1 MVFCLLP
8 LPTTFWLFLD
18 PVLWLWQ
25 TSSVRHRLGPRQR
38 KAGSFPR
45 TGASHEFILDKHWT
59 LLWQR
64 GDASLSIWDAKYQN
78 KLSAHLLRS
87 AIRDFLAF
95 YYVPVHGPEATA
107 ITVTKMGRPVC
118 LIVWLKFAV
127 GQKGRDRKIKY
138 VLYSIVTNA
147 MKNKQKE
154 RKEGRR

>member
-1 MVFCLLP
+1 M
-8 LPTTFWLFLD
+8 
-18 PVLWLWQ
+18 
-25 TSSVRHRLGPRQR
+25 
-38 KAGSFPR
+38 
-45 TGASHEFILDKHWT
+45 
-59 LLWQR
+59 
-64 GDASLSIWDAKYQN
+64 
-78 KLSAHLLRS
+78 LRS

-147 MKNKQKE
+147 TKNKQKE
-154 RKEGRR
+154 RKEEDKFLVKSDYILIIMENNMKWLIHEKKMGGISVGLSKWY